1 MQCRSGLALPAKQQS
16 RRPLAAY
23 CRTAYCCLLLPGA
36 LVNRTSEPIFNVPG
50 VVLAIIGICALVLA
64 GEAFLLTPEADGLF
78 LRTFGFVPARYDSSL
93 LSLLPPGALPG
104 GTGADIW
111 TFLTY
116 AFIHGD
122 VTHLGM
128 NAVWFLPFGSAVARR
143 FGNLRALGFFAATAA
158 AGALMHLVTHW
169 GEVVPMI
176 GASAAVS
183 GFMAGAIRFA
193 FQNDGPVTMFRPEDP
208 AAYLVPAAPLSSAL
222 RDPRIVV
229 FLLTWFGLNL
239 VFGII
244 GVGTPGAEQNVA
256 WQAHI
261 GGFLAGLLLFPLFD
275 PVPARAT

>member
-1 MQCRSGLALPAKQQS
+1 MTK
-16 RRPLAAY
+16 
-23 CRTAYCCLLLPGA
+23 
-36 LVNRTSEPIFNVPG
+36 TSEPIFNVPG
-50 VVLAIIGICALVLA
+50 IVLAIIAICALVRA
-64 GEAFLLTPEADGLF
+64 GEEFLLTTEADLRF
-78 LRTFGFVPARYDSSL
+78 LLCFGFVPARFDSSSL
-93 LSLLPPGALPG
+93 LSSGVLPCGIGANV
-104 GTGADIW
+104 W
-111 TFLTY
+111 TFVTY

-122 VTHLGM
+122 ITHLGM

-143 FGNLRALGFFAATAA
+143 FGTLRVLGFFVATAA

-169 GEVVPMI
+169 GELVPMI

-193 FQNDGPVTMFRPEDP
+193 FQQGGPLTMFREGEP
-208 AAYLVPAAPLSSAL
+208 AAYFVPAAPLSSAL

-239 VFGII
+239 LFGLI
-244 GVGTPGAEQNVA
+244 GVGSAGADQSIA

-275 PVPARAT
+275 PVPAQAA